1 MRPEPSAPA
10 SRRPSPVRAGRA
22 GALVGALSLLALAG
36 CSAEEDTGPDTLT
49 IAVVDNGDL
58 EVLQELSPAFLE
70 EHPGVEIE
78 WVRQGENELRE
89 TVSTDVGTGAGRFD
103 VASVG
108 TYEAQVWAGQELLTP
123 LTDMPDGFDPEA
135 FVPEVRDALSADG
148 TMQAAPF
155 YGESSVTMYRT
166 DLLEEVGVEMPDE
179 PTWEDVLAAATAVDE
194 QTDAAGACIRGKAG
208 WGENGAVLTAM
219 AHSYGARWFDE
230 DWRAQLDSEQWRSA
244 AETYLALAALAPD
257 GVAEAGYSENL
268 ALFQEGEC
276 GVWVDATSAASFVTD
291 PEVSTVAEDV
301 GFAMAPGTPEGRAS
315 NWLWSWALAI
325 PASSDNSELARE
337 FVTWA
342 TSSEYAGLVAEDR
355 GWAAVPPGSRVDLYD
370 NPDYLEAAEP
380 FAELTLE
387 SIRTSD
393 IAEPSS
399 EPVPYVGMQYVDVP
413 AFQSLGNAVGQQLTQ
428 AITGDLDLDE
438 ALERSQWVADQTI
451 EQTRLLADQEDAEA
465 DSESTED

>member
-1 MRPEPSAPA
+1 MRPRPTSPA
-10 SRRPSPVRAGRA
+10 RRRALPRPARRTG
-22 GALVGALSLLALAG
+22 GLVGVLTLLVLAG
-36 CSAEEDTGPDTLT
+36 CSGEEDTGPDTLT
-49 IAVVDNGDL
+49 VAVVDNGDFDVL
-58 EVLQELSPAFLE
+58 EELSTAFLD
-70 EHPGVEIE
+70 EHPGIEIE
-78 WVRQGENELRE
+78 WVRESENELRE

-108 TYEAQVWAGQELLTP
+108 TYEAQVWAGEELLTP
-123 LTDMPDGFDPEA
+123 LTDMPEGFDPDA
-135 FVPEVRDALSADG
+135 FVPEVREALSADG
-148 TMQAAPF
+148 AVQAAPF
-155 YGESSVTMYRT
+155 YGESSMTMYRT
-166 DLLEEVGVEMPDE
+166 DLLEEAGVELPDE
-179 PTWEDVLAAATAVDE
+179 PTWDDVVSAATAVEE
-194 QTDAAGACIRGKAG
+194 QTGTAGACIRGKAG
-208 WGENGAVLTAM
+208 WGENGAVLTSM

-257 GVAEAGYSENL
+257 GVAEAGYAENL

-276 GVWVDATSAASFVTD
+276 AIWVDATSAAGFVTD
-291 PEVSTVAEDV
+291 PDASSVAEDV
-301 GFAMAPGTPEGRAS
+301 GFARAPGTDEGRPS

-325 PASSDNSELARE
+325 PASSDDPELARE

-342 TSSEYAGLVAEDR
+342 TSSEYAALVAQDR

-380 FAELTLE
+380 YAELTLE
-387 SIRTSD
+387 SIRSSD
-393 IAEPSS
+393 IAEPSTQ
-399 EPVPYVGMQYVDVP
+399 PVPYVGMQYVDVP
-413 AFQSLGNAVGQQLTQ
+413 AFQSLGNAVGQQMTQ

>member
-1 MRPEPSAPA
+1 MRPRPTSPA
-10 SRRPSPVRAGRA
+10 RRRALPRPARRTG
-22 GALVGALSLLALAG
+22 GLVGVLTLLVLAG
-36 CSAEEDTGPDTLT
+36 CSGEEDTGPDTLT
-49 IAVVDNGDL
+49 VAVVDNGDFD
-58 EVLQELSPAFLE
+58 VLQELSTAFLD
-70 EHPGVEIE
+70 EHPGIEIE
-78 WVRQGENELRE
+78 WVRESENELRE

-108 TYEAQVWAGQELLTP
+108 TYEAQVWAGEELLTP
-123 LTDMPDGFDPEA
+123 LTDMPEGFDPDA
-135 FVPEVRDALSADG
+135 FVPEVREALSADG
-148 TMQAAPF
+148 AVQAAPF
-155 YGESSVTMYRT
+155 YGESSMTMYRT
-166 DLLEEVGVEMPDE
+166 DLLEEAGVELPDE
-179 PTWEDVLAAATAVDE
+179 PTWDDVVSAATAVEE
-194 QTDAAGACIRGKAG
+194 QTGTAGACIRGKAG
-208 WGENGAVLTAM
+208 WGENGAVLTSM

-257 GVAEAGYSENL
+257 GVAEAGYAENL

-276 GVWVDATSAASFVTD
+276 AIWVDATSAAGFVTD
-291 PEVSTVAEDV
+291 PDASSVAEDV
-301 GFAMAPGTPEGRAS
+301 GFARAPGTDEGRPS

-325 PASSDNSELARE
+325 PASSDNPELARE

-342 TSSEYAGLVAEDR
+342 TSSEYAALVAQDR

-380 FAELTLE
+380 YAELTLE
-387 SIRTSD
+387 AIRSSD
-393 IAEPSS
+393 IAEPSTQ
-399 EPVPYVGMQYVDVP
+399 PVPYVGMQYVDVP

-428 AITGDLDLDE
+428 AITGDLDLEE

-451 EQTRLLADQEDAEA
+451 EQTRLLADQEDAAA